1 MADSMNLRV
10 RALHLFD
17 ALKRSEWAPIL
28 LVRLSVGYMFMAS
41 GWGKLHKLGELI
53 EYFRSLGIPAP
64 GLQAPFIAT
73 LECVGGAAL
82 MLGLA
87 TRVFA
92 PLLAGTMTVALLT
105 VSLKEAKNHDPGN
118 LFYLPEWLLLVILIW
133 LAFAGAG
140 KASVD
145 RVLREKLDPKA
156 SD

>member
-1 MADSMNLRV
+1 MADSTNLPV
-10 RALHLFD
+10 RAARLFD
-17 ALKRSEWAPIL
+17 ALKRAEWAPVL

-41 GWGKLHKLGELI
+41 GWGKLHRLASFAE
-53 EYFRSLGIPAP
+53 EFRALGIPAP
-64 GLQAPFIAT
+64 DLQAPFIAT
-73 LECVGGAAL
+73 LEFVGGTAL

-87 TRVFA
+87 TRLFA
-92 PLLAGTMTVALLT
+92 PLLAGTMAVALLT

-118 LFYLPEWLLLVILIW
+118 LFYLSEWLLLVILVW

-145 RVLREKLDPKA
+145 RFLREKLSPKT